1 VKSSRGRL
9 TAAAATVVVVAA
21 MLMAASTA
29 ASAET
34 SIGCPGAPS
43 RPFMPWLD
51 PASYTL
57 APGGSFEATTS
68 WQLTGGANLVS
79 GNEPFKVRASTD
91 THSLSIPA
99 GATATSPAFCVGLGY
114 PTTRLFAV
122 GGNLTS
128 PLKVDVI
135 YKTALGT
142 VTQPVGLIPVKAAW
156 GPTLPQLLLA
166 NATGLLSLDG
176 LTSSVRLRFTALGT
190 AGWRIDDVY
199 VDPFKT
205 T

>member
-1 VKSSRGRL
+1 VALLIIVGAL
-9 TAAAATVVVVAA
+9 AAAA
-21 MLMAASTA
+21 
-29 ASAET
+29 
-34 SIGCPGAPS
+34 GPGAERAPAAVS
-43 RPFMPWLD
+43 CSGVPFEQPFVPWLD

-57 APGGSFEATTS
+57 APGGSFEAAA
-68 WQLTGGANLVS
+68 WQLTGGANVVS
-79 GNEPFKVRASTD
+79 GNEPFKASASTD

-114 PTTRLFAV
+114 PTLRLFAV
-122 GGNLTS
+122 GGSLTS
-128 PLKVDVI
+128 PLRVDVI
-135 YKTALGT
+135 YRTALGT
-142 VTQPVGLIPVKAAW
+142 VTQLVGLIPAKAAW
-156 GPTLPQLLLA
+156 SPTLPQLLLA

-176 LTSSVRLRFTALGT
+176 LTTSVRLRFTALGT